1 MIAGAAA
8 ATRSAAAR
16 AGPFASDVADSIVL
30 RYEPVSRS
38 TSTDSPHD
46 PPDLAPG

>member
-16 AGPFASDVADSIVL
+16 ARPLALGVVHLIVP

-38 TSTDSPHD
+38 TLDRI
-46 PPDLAPG
+46 AA